1 MKYYVT
7 LTGLNYRF
15 GTQPFT
21 VGQKVKKKLVKE
33 PENDFDREA
42 TSAPELP
49 GLGKV
54 GYVANSTHT
63 VLGDCYSAGRIYD
76 KIALLPP
83 QGEVCACQCGGMQ
96 RKGGGYRAGWPA
108 AGRSATGLLWQRA
121 FCQNAMASSSLPKSR
136 PVARSTGGNSLPHIR
151 RLYAAYHR
159 IGKHMLHLCGGS
171 SADLIIDAACAAA
184 QSPST
189 V

>member
-15 GTQPFT
+15 GTQPFA
-21 VGQKVKKKLVKE
+21 VGQKVKLVKE

-42 TSAPELP
+42 IRAELP

-76 KIALLPP
+76 KIGAAATAKAADMGQTGLPP
-83 QGEVCACQCGGMQ
+83 VD
-96 RKGGGYRAGWPA
+96 P
-108 AGRSATGLLWQRA
+108 ATGLPFGNEEDAIA
-121 FCQNAMASSSLPKSR
+121 F
-136 PVARSTGGNSLPHIR
+136 
-151 RLYAAYHR
+151 
-159 IGKHMLHLCGGS
+159 
-171 SADLIIDAACAAA
+171 
-184 QSPST
+184 
-189 V
+189 